1 MTFRRSAYLLLALL
15 VAIVGL
21 SVPAP
26 ASAEP
31 SDSEGASAKLRQ
43 ALDAAT
49 RGYVQA
55 SAKYEASRA
64 RQAELAAQ
72 LVTLQQEQDKKTVAV
87 RNMAAAAY
95 QTGRIGHYTAL
106 LSAGSPDQFIERAIT
121 LNTVAISDS
130 ATLRDLARARTRTDA
145 AKAAIDAEVAT
156 EKQQLEVMTARKKQ
170 AEQAL
175 KDAGF
180 GQSTTGPTTWSR
192 TATPAPRNA
201 DGSWPDESC
210 SVNDPTTS
218 GCITPRTLHA
228 LQEAKKAGFTHYVSC
243 YRSGGS
249 GEHPKGQACDFAAA
263 KDGFANVAAS
273 GADKTYGTNLAAFF
287 IHNASRLAV
296 MYVIWYQKIWL
307 PGSGWKT
314 YGGCCDPAA
323 RHTNHVH
330 LSVY

>member
-1 MTFRRSAYLLLALL
+1 MTFRRSTYPLLALL

-21 SVPAP
+21 SAP

-31 SDSEGASAKLRQ
+31 TDSEGASAKLRQ
-43 ALDAAT
+43 ALDVAT

-55 SAKYEASRA
+55 NAKYEASRK
-64 RQAELAAQ
+64 RQTELAAQ
-72 LVTLQQEQDKKTVAV
+72 LVTLQQQQDAKTAAV
-87 RNMAAAAY
+87 RKMAATAY
-95 QTGRIGHYTAL
+95 QTGRIGQFSAL
-106 LSAGSPDQFIERAIT
+106 LGAGSPDQFIERAMT
-121 LNTVAISDS
+121 LNTVAMSQTG
-130 ATLRDLARARTRTDA
+130 ALKDLTTAHERTDA

-156 EKQQLEVMTARKKQ
+156 EKQQLEVMAVRKKQ

-175 KDAGF
+175 KDAGY
-180 GQSTTGPTTWSR
+180 GQSTTGPTTWTK
-192 TATPAPRNA
+192 TATPAPRNK

-228 LQEAKKAGFTHYVSC
+228 LQQAKAAGFNHYVSC

-263 KDGFANVAAS
+263 KGGFEGAAT

-287 IHNASRLAV
+287 IHNADRLAV

>member
-21 SVPAP
+21 SAP
-26 ASAEP
+26 AYADP
-31 SDSEGASAKLRQ
+31 TDSEGASAKLRQ
-43 ALDAAT
+43 ALDVAT

-55 SAKYEASRA
+55 NAKYEASRQ
-64 RQAELAAQ
+64 RQTELATE
-72 LVTLQQEQDKKTVAV
+72 LVSLQQQQDKKTAV
-87 RNMAAAAY
+87 VSEIAVSAY
-95 QTGRIGHYTAL
+95 QTGRIGRFTAL
-106 LSAGSPDQFIERAIT
+106 LGAGTPDQFLERAMA
-121 LNTVAISDS
+121 LNTVAMTQTS
-130 ATLRDLARARTRTDA
+130 ALKDLATARTRTDN

-156 EKQQLEVMTARKKQ
+156 EKQQLEVMAVRKKQ

-180 GQSTTGPTTWSR
+180 GQSTTGPTTWSK

-201 DGSWPDESC
+201 DGTWPDESC

-228 LQEAKKAGFTHYVSC
+228 MQQAKAAGFNHYVSC

-263 KDGFANVAAS
+263 QGGFEGAAT

>member
-1 MTFRRSAYLLLALL
+1 MTFRRTAYALLALL

-21 SVPAP
+21 SAP
-26 ASAEP
+26 AYAEP
-31 SDSEGASAKLRQ
+31 NDSEGASAKLRQ
-43 ALDAAT
+43 ALDVAT

-55 SAKYEASRA
+55 NAKYEASKA
-64 RQAELAAQ
+64 RQADLAVKLA
-72 LVTLQQEQDKKTVAV
+72 TLQQDQDRKTVAV

-95 QTGRIGHYTAL
+95 ETGRIGHYTAL
-106 LSAGSPDQFIERAIT
+106 LGAGSPDQFIERVVA
-121 LNTVAISDS
+121 LNTITITDA
-130 ATLRDLARARTRTDA
+130 ATLRDLATAHRRTDE

-156 EKQQLEVMTARKKQ
+156 EKQQLEVMATRKKQ

-180 GQSTTGPTTWSR
+180 GQSTTGPTTWSK

-228 LQEAKKAGFTHYVSC
+228 MQEAKKAGFTHYVSC
-243 YRSGGS
+243 YRPGGS

-263 KDGFANVAAS
+263 KGGFAGAAT

>member
-1 MTFRRSAYLLLALL
+1 MTFRRSAYMLLALL
-15 VAIVGL
+15 VALVGL
-21 SVPAP
+21 SAP

-43 ALDAAT
+43 ALDVAT

-55 SAKYEASRA
+55 NAKYEASRT
-64 RQAELAAQ
+64 RQTELAAQ
-72 LVTLQQEQDKKTVAV
+72 LVTLQQQQDAKTAAV
-87 RNMAAAAY
+87 RKIAATAY
-95 QTGRIGHYTAL
+95 QTGRIGQFSAL
-106 LSAGSPDQFIERAIT
+106 LGAGSPDQFIERAMA
-121 LNTVAISDS
+121 LNTVAMSQTG
-130 ATLRDLARARTRTDA
+130 ALKDLAAARTRTDA

-156 EKQQLEVMTARKKQ
+156 GKQQLEVMAARKKQ

-175 KDAGF
+175 KDAGY
-180 GQSTTGPTTWSR
+180 GQSTTGPTTWSK

-228 LQEAKKAGFTHYVSC
+228 MQQAKAAGFNHYVSC

-249 GEHPKGQACDFAAA
+249 GEHPKGRACDFAAA
-263 KDGFANVAAS
+263 QSGFEGAAT

-287 IHNASRLAV
+287 IHNADRLAV

-323 RHTNHVH
+323 EHTNHVH

>member
-1 MTFRRSAYLLLALL
+1 MTFRRSAILLLALL

-21 SVPAP
+21 SAP

-31 SDSEGASAKLRQ
+31 TDSEGASAKLRQ
-43 ALDAAT
+43 ALDVAT

-55 SAKYEASRA
+55 NAKYEASRQ
-64 RQAELAAQ
+64 RQTELAGELAS
-72 LVTLQQEQDKKTVAV
+72 LQQQQDKKASIVRDIAV
-87 RNMAAAAY
+87 TAY
-95 QTGRIGHYTAL
+95 QTGRIGPFSAL
-106 LSAGSPDQFIERAIT
+106 LGAGTPDQFLERAMA
-121 LNTVAISDS
+121 LNTVATTQTG
-130 ATLRDLARARTRTDA
+130 ALKDLAAARTRTDS

-156 EKQQLEVMTARKKQ
+156 EKQQLEVMSVRKKQ

-180 GQSTTGPTTWSR
+180 GQSTTGPTTSSK
-192 TATPAPRNA
+192 TAKPSPRNA

-228 LQEAKKAGFTHYVSC
+228 MQEARAAGFTHYVSC

-263 KDGFANVAAS
+263 KGGFENVAAT
-273 GADKTYGTNLAAFF
+273 GADKTYGTNLAAYF

-314 YGGCCDPAA
+314 YGGCCGPAE